1 MLIPEGLA
9 MSLAYVAAGLALLIL
24 AKIAKDITTPF
35 SIDEEL
41 TSNDNRALALSI
53 SGYYL
58 GVTAI
63 FVGAATGSDVEAATR
78 LQAAAEL
85 GIDLAYAVGG
95 IALLNV
101 GRWLLDR
108 LVLPRFSTRKE
119 IIEDRNMGTGAVEAG
134 AYLATAL
141 VVAGAAHGESGGA
154 LSTLAFFMAGQVA
167 LIVFAKL
174 YDWITPYDLHE
185 EIENDNVAAG
195 VAFGG
200 SMVAIGVVL
209 LRATMEP
216 YVGPAENASYF
227 LPLVVIGFVA
237 LLVARFVTDRA
248 LLPKSSLSH
257 EIATD
262 RNLGAALV
270 EVSAALSLAVVIF
283 FMF

>member
-119 IIEDRNMGTGAVEAG
+119 IIEDRNMGTGAVE
-134 AYLATAL
+134 
-141 VVAGAAHGESGGA
+141 AGAAHGESGGA